1 MGFGSVIK
9 RGDRKSTYRAKYDYK
24 GQTVSKTF
32 HDRLSAQ
39 AWLNSEKSRVEADK
53 AGVTKWTSPTDRKR
67 QEQALERRRRLLCDY
82 VMEDF
87 APNWL
92 SYSADG
98 TELAEGK

>member
-1 MGFGSVIK
+1 MGFGSAIK

-67 QEQALERRRRLLCDY
+67 QEQNLPKEVNANIENTY
-82 VMEDF
+82 VTSLMRSF
-87 APNWL
+87 GNIP
-92 SYSADG
+92 
-98 TELAEGK
+98 